1 MSQRTDLR
9 PDTLVVT
16 AGRNP
21 EDNFGYVNPPVFHG
35 STILH
40 PTVKVLKA
48 QSQPFTYGRH
58 GSPTSRSLETAIAL
72 LEGGYRTKLLQSGL
86 AAVTTALIAYLK
98 SGDHLLMVDSV
109 YGPSRSFC
117 DTMLPRMGIEVDYYD
132 PYAGSDI
139 SSLMKPNTKV
149 VYVESPGSN
158 TFELQDVPA
167 IVAAAHAGGAIVI
180 ADNTYGAGYYYKPM
194 AFGVDVS
201 VQAVTKYL
209 CGHSDVMMG
218 CITTTEELWSGLHE
232 AYRNLGQSVAPD
244 DIYLVS
250 RGLRTLHVRLER
262 HMQTSITLAQWL
274 EKRPEVLRVIH
285 PALPS
290 HPDHA
295 LWKRDFTGACGLFSF
310 ILKPCSDDAQ
320 AAMLD
325 GMELMGMGYS
335 WGGFESLIVPQS
347 LKNNRSVTSSD
358 FGGQLIRIHAGL
370 ENADDLIAD
379 LEAGFA
385 RLNACDK

>member
-40 PTVKVLKA
+40 PTVKTLKA

-117 DTMLPRMGIEVDYYD
+117 DTMLPRMGVEVDYYD
-132 PYAGSDI
+132 PYAGADI

-194 AFGVDVS
+194 DFGVDVS

-274 EKRPEVLRVIH
+274 EKRPEVLRVFH

-310 ILKPCSDDAQ
+310 VLKPCSDDAQ

-385 RLNACDK
+385 RLNAYDK